1 MTTSIAPTADHL
13 IAPHRAFGTN
23 PARARRAKAPRGP
36 FETVVAWQ
44 SRAAER
50 SHLRQLDGRLLADMG
65 MTRADA
71 VRESR
76 KPFWQV

>member
-1 MTTSIAPTADHL
+1 MTTSIAPTADYP
-13 IAPHRAFGTN
+13 IAPHRAFATN
-23 PARARRAKAPRGP
+23 PARAHRSKAPRGL
-36 FETVVAWQ
+36 FKTVVAWQ

-50 SHLRQLDGRLLADMG
+50 AHLRQLDSRLLADMG

-76 KPFWQV
+76 KPFWRA